1 MLPLIVPLAAHKQ
14 FCVIW
19 CQHSS
24 HIHNPAS
31 NSKSKC
37 LTVLCELFST
47 ETLERLDYLVK
58 ESECVRT
65 NGCCETEAKADEG
78 VRERHDRGD
87 DGEPRH
93 VVEVRYEGE
102 EELGGA
108 EDEHVVAATVVAVRV
123 VPMLVVAVRLQNRPA
138 MDIQQLSS
146 STQDTQAKHTQLTTK
161 VFSQK

>member
-87 DGEPRH
+87 DGEPRN

-108 EDEHVVAATVVAVRV
+108 EDEL
-123 VPMLVVAVRLQNRPA
+123 PP
-138 MDIQQLSS
+138 
-146 STQDTQAKHTQLTTK
+146 
-161 VFSQK
+161 